1 MKRILAA
8 LYIICVVLLCACT
21 DSHEQRRRL
30 SLAERQRQKT
40 ADSLAL
46 KIAVMPTADC
56 FPVFVAQDRGL
67 FDTARVDIRLRGYT
81 AQMDCDT
88 ALAGR
93 SVEGAFSDLMRT
105 ERLIGKGVALD
116 YLLATNLYWQLVS
129 NKKARV
135 GKPQQLSDKTM
146 GMTRF
151 SATDYLSDVAL
162 KGVEMQSQAFRL
174 QVNDVH
180 IRLSMLQNSELD
192 AAWLPEPQATAA
204 LSAGHKSIADSRKDK
219 QSFGVVAFHTKALKD
234 KRIRGQVDAF
244 IEGYNQACDSLNK
257 YGVAHYASLLNRYC
271 KVDEKCYDQLSK
283 LRYEHARKPAE
294 ADVETARKYAK
305 NTR

>member
-8 LYIICVVLLCACT
+8 LYIICVVLGSCT

-30 SLAERQRQKT
+30 TLAERQRQKT

-56 FPVFVAQDRGL
+56 FPVFVAHDRQL
-67 FDTARVDIRLRGYT
+67 FDTARVDVRLRGYT

-93 SVEGAFSDLMRT
+93 SVEGAFSDLVRT
-105 ERLIGKGVALD
+105 ERLIRKGVALD
-116 YLLATNLYWQLVS
+116 YALATNLHWQLVTG
-129 NKKARV
+129 KKARV
-135 GKPQQLSDKTM
+135 SKPEQLGDKTL

-151 SATDYLSDVAL
+151 SATDYLSDKVLGGAKL
-162 KGVEMQSQAFRL
+162 QSQAFRI

-180 IRLSMLQNSELD
+180 IRLSMLQNAELD
-192 AAWLPEPQATAA
+192 AAWLPEPQASAA
-204 LSAGHKSIADSRKDK
+204 LGAGNRSIADSLARK
-219 QSFGVVAFHTKALKD
+219 QTFGVLAFRSKAMKD
-234 KRIRGQVDAF
+234 KRIRAQIDAF
-244 IEGYNQACDSLNK
+244 LEGYNQACDSLNK
-257 YGVAHYASLLNRYC
+257 YGVAHYADLLNRYC
-271 KVDEKCYDQLSK
+271 KVDRQTYERLSK
-283 LRYEHARKPAE
+283 MHFDHARKPSE
-294 ADVETARKYAK
+294 TDVETARQYAK